1 MLALLPSTQCLS
13 LLSSVY
19 HTIDISDFMLI
30 TAAFHATYK
39 MAMVDVD
46 GSSLPAAS
54 QPKLFGLV

>member
-19 HTIDISDFMLI
+19 HTIDIDFMLI